1 MTTPSEEFPY
11 MEDPGEKAAEAE
23 AGVGRMMNLITSLL
37 MRWARPDLL

>member
-23 AGVGRMMNLITSLL
+23 AGRMMNLITSLL
-37 MRWARPDLL
+37 MRWARLDLL